1 MAKKK
6 YIPDPKAITAG
17 RIKRTE
23 SYAEKVR
30 MMFAQTVNDILALTK
45 TMPEL
50 EEGQMYSF
58 DADTK
63 AKQRKVEELLR
74 RLSSAATLAIE
85 SGVKVEWEEANI
97 EADKLIKSAFG
108 EQGLQN
114 TELNALFARN
124 NAARDAFLAR
134 SEKGMN
140 LSDRVWKSAQQL
152 RDEMEVAI
160 TVAIGEGDSAQSISK
175 SVRKYLNDPDLMF
188 RRFRCKVGDEDIIDP
203 ETGEVTGTKP
213 VYGLKWK
220 KRVRTPD
227 GKYHFID
234 YDKSSY
240 QDEWTGK
247 GYYKSSAQN
256 AMRVARTETNIAYR
270 RADHDRWQDMDF
282 VIGQRVQLSQSHPK
296 KDICDKLEG
305 EYPKDFIF
313 DGWHP
318 QCFCFVTPIMIPE
331 EEMAKLT
338 QMMLKGEDW
347 RSELKRITRGRQI
360 TDYPKG
366 FKDWVQENEG
376 KIMSSHDNGS
386 DPYFIRNNF
395 AAIKEILHPSPKE
408 LTTLEKAKI
417 RHEART
423 PEQIDAIKR
432 AAAER
437 QKKHALIKK
446 TANNILKVAKDYG
459 EVDYSELQKLVD
471 ENNLTKM
478 NAATR
483 SLAKQISE
491 VKKQENKLSSLI
503 PDVHE
508 WHKQFSMKE
517 LEGTFSA
524 VQKKLADISGKT
536 LAEQKKALEKEIKYV
551 EDPTFL
557 KPHVQY
563 PTWKV
568 SQSAYMSKLESV
580 VFKIELEDVEAKLQI
595 VKTWSVNHPK
605 SLNVANLLSEAESS
619 ISNGET
625 LAIIKQKAN
634 LAIAEH
640 QKRLDEQARRDR
652 KKSNISSA
660 ETLYDE
666 DSFTEARKNAAPWHR
681 KAVDA
686 NDYFFDD
693 SVKEFW
699 KNCSVEE
706 KEAIAR
712 YTGGSAYITEPLRAI
727 VNHYYQS
734 YGYKSA
740 SITEKDV
747 EAMTRALQRC
757 ALKEDVWIK
766 RDAGFWDFEY
776 VFGLRKKMGVADS
789 DEYSVREQLIEAAR
803 NARSEY
809 KNSDE
814 YLNKMRAAKTSKDI
828 SALEKEAEKVF
839 QKAIRDKLEGLKGID
854 RSFMSCGS
862 CKETRFTCTGRK
874 DVIYNIYAP
883 KGTHGVYAQPFSTC
897 GSFGQN
903 WNCIDKPTVSA
914 SSENEVLLQR
924 GQMMRITKIEYN
936 EAKDMW
942 YVDIEI
948 YGQRLDKIK
957 GYKDTS
963 RGYYA
968 EFE

>member
-347 RSELKRITRGRQI
+347 RSELKRITQGRQI

-605 SLNVANLLSEAESS
+605 SLNVANLLAEAEAS
-619 ISNGET
+619 IGNGEDIST
-625 LAIIKQKAN
+625 IKQKAN

-640 QKRLDEQARRDR
+640 QKRLDEQARRDA
-652 KKSNISSA
+652 KK
-660 ETLYDE
+660 L
-666 DSFTEARKNAAPWHR
+666 RKNA
-681 KAVDA
+681 D
-686 NDYFFDD
+686 DTLIEFDD
-693 SVKEFW
+693 STRTQARKDAAKWHIDDDSANDFFFEETNTREQW
-699 KNCSVEE
+699 KAATAAE
-706 KEAIAR
+706 KQGLYQ
-712 YTGGSAYITEPLRAI
+712 YTAGSSYITEPLRAI
-727 VNHYYQS
+727 KGYYHYYTS
-734 YGYKSA
+734 R
-740 SITEKDV
+740 KDECERDV
-747 EAMTRALQRC
+747 DAMTSIISRTYCRQ
-757 ALKEDVWIK
+757 DVWIK
-766 RDAGFWDFEY
+766 RDEGAWCTEY
-776 VFGLRKKMGVADS
+776 RWGIHDLSAYEKNPSALVGKMGV
-789 DEYSVREQLIEAAR
+789 DE
-803 NARSEY
+803 
-809 KNSDE
+809 
-814 YLNKMRAAKTSKDI
+814 
-828 SALEKEAEKVF
+828 
-839 QKAIRDKLEGLKGID
+839 
-854 RSFMSCGS
+854 SFMSCGS
-862 CKETRFTCTGRK
+862 NKSTYFGSK
-874 DVIYNIYAP
+874 DVILNIYCPAQ
-883 KGTHGVYAQPFSTC
+883 TRMIYAEPFSA
-897 GSFGQN
+897 FGHDHN
-903 WNCIDKPTVSA
+903 NGEYKPGKKWNGDSKPSYMN
-914 SSENEVLLQR
+914 ENEIILQR
-924 GQMMRITKIEYN
+924 GTKLRITKAEYTNGQWYIDCEVLSQYARPIE
-936 EAKDMW
+936 
-942 YVDIEI
+942 
-948 YGQRLDKIK
+948 
-957 GYKDTS
+957 GYEVASGGFYCK
-963 RGYYA
+963 
-968 EFE
+968 FK